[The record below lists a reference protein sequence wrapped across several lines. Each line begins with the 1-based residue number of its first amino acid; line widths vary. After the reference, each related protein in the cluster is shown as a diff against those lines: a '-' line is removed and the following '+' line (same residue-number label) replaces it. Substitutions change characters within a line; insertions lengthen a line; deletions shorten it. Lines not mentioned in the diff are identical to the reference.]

1 MKQFNFTRIF
11 SAALLAGL
19 FITTPASAQQKE
31 YTDGVFMLNEGS
43 FGNERATLN
52 FLNRDGVWEYRLPI
66 TLSGKTIELGTT
78 GCYATICGDN
88 MYIVSK
94 KMATNKPDDSDPTLV
109 VCDAKTMQG
118 KAVINSIKT
127 ADGVA
132 ADGRFFLPVAEL
144 KKGYLSTTNGVYVIS
159 LENYEVLTHIEG
171 TDGLTNNQTGNMLY
185 RDGKVY
191 AVDLKRGLLVIDT
204 KTDKLVNT
212 INNEGENGTYCS
224 IVEAKDG
231 SVWLTAGKGG
241 SGETADH
248 LVKFDPESETTENI
262 ALPEGTKQPTN
273 NWGAWNP
280 DCFTASTTENA
291 LYWNGATGAWANGQH
306 VYKFDVDTHETTLL
320 LDFTT
325 ADAPQPYIYGAAC
338 RVNPETG
345 DLYLSITKGSA
356 WGDESELR
364 IYSTTD
370 ATMKASYPM
379 EKHYWYPEMP
389 VFSLKSSATA
399 ITSTQTTANRHE
411 VARFTVDGCRINEP
425 QQGVNI
431 VRYSDGTVK
440 KVVVK

>member
-1 MKQFNFTRIF
+1 MKHFYLSRIF
-11 SAALLAGL
+11 LAALLAGL
-19 FITTPASAQQKE
+19 FMTQSASAQQKE

-43 FGNERATLN
+43 YGYERATIN
-52 FLNRDGVWEYRLPI
+52 FLDCNGTWEYRLPI
-66 TLSGKTIELGTT
+66 TMNGETIQLGTT
-78 GCYATICGDN
+78 GCYATICGED

-94 KMATNKPDDSDPTLV
+94 KMNISKPDESDPTFI
-109 VCDAKTMQG
+109 VCDAKTMKG

-127 ADGVA
+127 AYGA
-132 ADGRFFLPVAEL
+132 ADGRAFLPMPNL
-144 KKGYLSTTNGVYVIS
+144 KKGYLSTTNGVYAIS

-171 TDGLTNNQTGNMLY
+171 TDGLANNQTGNMLY

-291 LYWNGATGAWANGQH
+291 LFWNGATGPWYNGQH
-306 VYKFDVDTHETTLL
+306 IYKFDVDSRTTTLL

-325 ADAPQPYIYGAAC
+325 AEAPQPYVYGAAC
-338 RVNPETG
+338 RVNPDNG

-356 WGDESELR
+356 LGDESELR
-364 IYSTTD
+364 VYDTTD
-370 ATMKASYPM
+370 GTMKKAYPM
-379 EKHYWYPEMP
+379 EKHKWYPEMP
-389 VFSLKSSATA
+389 VFSLKSSTNG
-399 ITSTQTTANRHE
+399 ITGTQTSADVRE
-411 VARFTVDGCRINEP
+411 IARYTIDGKRINQP
-425 QQGVNI
+425 QRGVNI
-431 VRYSDGTVK
+431 VKYSDGTVK
-440 KVVVK
+440 KVIVK